1 MTTGKQKQSRGTDK
15 KNGLKKFIRKSHSL
29 KELIGCTYYNM
40 NICSSQGVTAEI
52 SYIIYVHTVLR
63 WACTAS

>member
-15 KNGLKKFIRKSHSL
+15 KNGFKKFISKSHSL
-29 KELIGCTYYNM
+29 KKVDWMYYYL

>member
-15 KNGLKKFIRKSHSL
+15 KNGFKKFISKSHSL
-29 KELIGCTYYNM
+29 KRVDWMYYNM

-63 WACTAS
+63 WARTAS